1 MPVRTIWMREFAAGV
16 VKFITPIPLRRE
28 RP

>member
-1 MPVRTIWMREFAAGV
+1 MPVRTIWMREFATGV
-16 VKFITPIPLRRE
+16 VKFITLIPLRRE